1 MSFEQIIPELESMLS
16 DIWQWF
22 MNNKPEKYMLENSI
36 FFSAHKKTK
45 PWQLKITLSNQVV
58 LKNS

>member
-45 PWQLKITLSNQVV
+45 P
-58 LKNS
+58 